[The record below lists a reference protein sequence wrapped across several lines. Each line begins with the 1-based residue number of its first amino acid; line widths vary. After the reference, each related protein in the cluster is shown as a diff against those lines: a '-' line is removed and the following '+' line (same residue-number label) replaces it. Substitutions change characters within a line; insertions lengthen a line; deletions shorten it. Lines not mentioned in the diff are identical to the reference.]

1 MKLYFYLT
9 YLALFILIL
18 STLLQKIPE
27 ESYFDAKVA
36 VYNAIKVRVFKNLFQ
51 VVTQLLYISGVTDN
65 FISAIH
71 LLMNGS
77 ACAHRCI
84 QNTVKRV
91 VWSLPRK

>member
-27 ESYFDAKVA
+27 DSCFDTKVA
-36 VYNAIKVRVFKNLFQ
+36 VYNATKVRVFKNLFQ
-51 VVTQLLYISGVTDN
+51 VVTQLLYISGITDN
-65 FISAIH
+65 FTSAIH
-71 LLMNGS
+71 LLMNGN
-77 ACAHRCI
+77 ACAQRCI

-91 VWSLPRK
+91 GWNLPSK